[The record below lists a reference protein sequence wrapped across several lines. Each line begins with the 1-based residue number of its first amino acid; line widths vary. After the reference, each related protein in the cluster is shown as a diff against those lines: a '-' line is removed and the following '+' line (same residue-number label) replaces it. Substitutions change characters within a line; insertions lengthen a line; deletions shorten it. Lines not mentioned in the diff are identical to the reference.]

1 MLRFLVRLRRWENW
15 AKAAGIITIFVS
27 VIVCSFL
34 WAISNPPSPSRGP
47 IAHSDQHQPQ
57 SGKQGSDSDQ
67 VGTKGVPLFVQ
78 IAPAANGTAEAER
91 DERERQQKAA
101 NERGL
106 TVATWLMAFATF
118 FLVVVAAGQAGLFV
132 WQLGYMRDGMKDAA
146 IAARAAR
153 DGAGAATESARIA
166 RSVERP
172 YIAPIK
178 AELSYPGGDFIPEEG
193 MPLTLE
199 MDLQNFGKG
208 LAFLLGYGIAHEV
221 CQAGQEGGKPLI
233 EPERFHGIRLS
244 PGSIFKTKASYG
256 LIRVPIKE
264 YESFLNG
271 SNCFFLYGYLR
282 YLDLFGV
289 IRRTSFSYEYIT
301 PPDDKK
307 PLLVLNV
314 RPGLWY
320 DFEEDRPAQTKG

>member
-1 MLRFLVRLRRWENW
+1 MHRFRTPEL
-15 AKAAGIITIFVS
+15 
-27 VIVCSFL
+27 FL
-34 WAISNPPSPSRGP
+34 GC
-47 IAHSDQHQPQ
+47 
-57 SGKQGSDSDQ
+57 
-67 VGTKGVPLFVQ
+67 F
-78 IAPAANGTAEAER
+78 
-91 DERERQQKAA
+91 
-101 NERGL
+101 L
-106 TVATWLMAFATF
+106 TVAIFATGMLF
-118 FLVVVAAGQAGLFV
+118 ANWPQPQQVTQAQSADKPASSYAQKEDPKTFWQKVAADPVATFTLCLVVIAAAQAAFFV
-132 WQLGYMRDGMKDAA
+132 VQLSIMREGMKDAT
-146 IAARAAR
+146 IAANAAR
-153 DGAGAATESARIA
+153 DGAVAAVESARIA
-166 RSVERP
+166 RSAERP
-172 YIAPIK
+172 YIGPIK

-221 CQAGQEGGKPLI
+221 CQEGQEGGKPLI

-264 YESFLNG
+264 YESFIDG
-271 SNCFFLYGYLR
+271 SKCFFLYGYLR

-301 PPDDKK
+301 PPDDRK

-314 RPGLWY
+314 RPNLWY
-320 DFEEDRPAQTKG
+320 DFEEDRPAQTNG